1 MSKKVHMVS
10 LGCPKNRVDSEVMV
24 GMIQDDGSF
33 EMVADDEE
41 ADIVV
46 VNTCGFIDKSKE
58 ESIDTIL
65 EMVDKKGRGELSK
78 VVVTGCLSQRYSGEL
93 EDEIPEVDA
102 ILGTKTFTAINDALH
117 GNLEDKSYIQPGS
130 FIMDHEVSRTN
141 TVRGGTAYLK
151 IAEGCSRSC
160 SFCIIPTI
168 RGKQRSRTIDDV
180 VAEARRL
187 GRAGVNE
194 IILVAQDMTSYG
206 IDLDPRN
213 NQDYLIRLLR
223 RLEEEAV
230 EIDWVRL
237 LYMYPWNFTDELL
250 DMFRTGERL
259 VPYVDMPLQHVSSR
273 ILKSMRRNVQ
283 RKEQKELISR
293 LRSIDDLVLRTSL
306 IAGYPGETDEEFQEL
321 YDWVEEVE
329 FDRVGVFTYS
339 EEEGTPAAEMDGQIE
354 EHVKEERRDALM
366 ELQRGISEEKNQKW
380 VGYTTDVIVD
390 GVSEEHEFVLE
401 GRHYGQAPDIDG
413 VVYLSFDY
421 GAEVPTPGDFVEV
434 EIQQA
439 TAYDLMGAVIPDD
452 PLGVQSDGLELQ
464 TPSIDGDDTANETT
478 NETTRSN
485 P

>member
-1 MSKKVHMVS
+1 MSDKKVHMVS

-33 EMVADDEE
+33 EMVNNDDE

-58 ESIDTIL
+58 ESVDTIM
-65 EMVDKKGRGELSK
+65 EMVDKKERGELSK

-117 GNLEDKSYIQPGS
+117 GNLEEKSYIQPGS

-160 SFCIIPTI
+160 SFCIIPKI
-168 RGKQRSRTIDDV
+168 RGKQSSRTIDDV

-213 NQDYLIRLLR
+213 NQDYLVRLLR
-223 RLEEEAV
+223 RLEKEAT
-230 EIDWVRL
+230 EIEWVRM

-250 DMFRTGERL
+250 DMFRQADRL
-259 VPYVDMPLQHVSSR
+259 VPYVDMPLQHVNKR
-273 ILKSMRRNVQ
+273 ILKSMRRNVT
-283 RKEQKELISR
+283 RKKQKKLISR
-293 LRSIDDLVLRTSL
+293 LRDVDDLVLRTSL

-321 YDWVEEVE
+321 YDWVEEVQ

-339 EEEGTPAAEMDGQIE
+339 QEEGTKAAELDDQIE

-366 ELQRGISEEKNQKW
+366 ELQHDISAKKNQEW
-380 VGYTTDVIVD
+380 VGYSTDVIVD
-390 GVSEEHEFVLE
+390 GVSEEHEFVIE

-421 GAEVPTPGDFVEV
+421 GGDVPTPGDMVEV
-434 EIQQA
+434 EIQDA
-439 TAYDLMGAVIPDD
+439 TAYDLQGTVIPDD
-452 PLGVQSDGLELQ
+452 PLGVQRDDGQLRVQ
-464 TPSIDGDDTANETT
+464 G
-478 NETTRSN
+478 
-485 P
+485 